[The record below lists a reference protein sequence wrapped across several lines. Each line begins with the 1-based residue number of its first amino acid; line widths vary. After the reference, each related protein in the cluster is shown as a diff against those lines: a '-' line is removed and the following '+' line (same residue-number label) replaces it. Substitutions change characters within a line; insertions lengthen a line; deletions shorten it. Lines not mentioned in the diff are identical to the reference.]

1 MWFSESKSTLAPN
14 TVKVCLI
21 IRHVFIHKLIPK
33 HQSDMT
39 SEHLTFLLSV
49 AARAD
54 VISEPQAGGMQ
65 ITLSVQMT
73 VACNFPNGW
82 AAM

>member
-1 MWFSESKSTLAPN
+1 
-14 TVKVCLI
+14 
-21 IRHVFIHKLIPK
+21 
-33 HQSDMT
+33 MT
-39 SEHLTFLLSV
+39 SEHLTFLLTV

-65 ITLSVQMT
+65 ITFSVQMT